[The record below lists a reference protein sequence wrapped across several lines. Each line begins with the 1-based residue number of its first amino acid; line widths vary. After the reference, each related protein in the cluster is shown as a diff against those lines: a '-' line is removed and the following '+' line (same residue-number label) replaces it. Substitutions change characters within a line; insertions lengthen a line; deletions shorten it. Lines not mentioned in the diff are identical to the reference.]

1 MTARR
6 VQIQELTPV
15 ALDELAGR
23 SVTGE
28 ERERWERSV
37 AHASN
42 RLKGDLRVRQ
52 APLTVRRKASITEV
66 VPNGVAGTIFL
77 RNTEVEIAP
86 KYAASP
92 SSDWIAD
99 LFAIIERVR
108 PARGHFARTSRL
120 RAKPTSFVDHIAHQ
134 YGAALASALREE
146 PVRQYR
152 TRDESLPQLR
162 GRLLLARQLRSSLS
176 APHLLECEV
185 DYLDTDNPTNHLLHW
200 AARRLLSMTIS
211 PRVRYF
217 VSQQVAGLPA
227 VSGALRLPVHLT
239 TAVPPQ
245 YSHYAEAVDIAVRLA
260 RGQRAAP
267 EGLGEGSGL
276 CVDMERLF
284 EAFVER
290 SIAAALPLMPTRD
303 VRVVPQDVKQFA
315 QPLATTDR
323 PYFTRPDN
331 VIYAGKRPML
341 LVDAK
346 YKRFSEADE
355 TGAGDRPVNS
365 DLYQMAASL
374 VSHGCRRGLLL
385 YPRMVGTGAEDAAT
399 RWWSITLPTT
409 GDLLVGAVSLDLN
422 GLSRRGGV
430 VALDGTLASVLQSAL
445 EKKP

>member
-1 MTARR
+1 MTTRR

-23 SVTGE
+23 GVTGE

-37 AHASN
+37 VHASN
-42 RLKGDLRVRQ
+42 SLKGDLRVRQ
-52 APLTVRRKASITEV
+52 TPLAVRREAGTTEV
-66 VPNGVAGTIFL
+66 VPTGIAGTIFL

-92 SSDWIAD
+92 DSDWVAD
-99 LFAIIERVR
+99 LFALIERVR

-134 YGAALASALREE
+134 YGAALASASRDE

-200 AARRLLSMTIS
+200 AGRRLLGMTIS

-217 VSQQVAGLPA
+217 LSQQVASLPP
-227 VSGALRLPVHLT
+227 VSGALRLPAHLT
-239 TAVPPQ
+239 DAVPPQ
-245 YSHYAEAVDIAVRLA
+245 YSHFSEAVGIAVRLA

-267 EGLGEGSGL
+267 EGMGDGSGL
-276 CVDMERLF
+276 CVGMERLF
-284 EAFVER
+284 ETFVER
-290 SIAAALPLMPTRD
+290 SIAAAIPLMTTPD
-303 VRVVPQDVKQFA
+303 LRVVPQDIKQFA
-315 QPLATTDR
+315 QPLAATDR
-323 PYFTRPDN
+323 AYFTRPDN
-331 VIYAGKRPML
+331 VIYAGEQPML

-346 YKRFSEADE
+346 YKRFVEADE
-355 TGAGDRPVNS
+355 SGAGDRPINA

-374 VSHGCRRGLLL
+374 VAHGCRRGLLL
-385 YPRMVGTGAEDAAT
+385 YPRMTGTGAEDASA
-399 RWWSITLPTT
+399 RWWSIPLPTA
-409 GDLLVGAVSLDLN
+409 GDLLVGAVSIDLN
-422 GLSRRGGV
+422 GLSEHGGV
-430 VALDGTLASVLQSAL
+430 ATLDAALAGALQSAL
-445 EKKP
+445 EKTP